1 VGIYDASYGCL
12 LKGDGK
18 GGFVA
23 VTPQRSGVMIRGAVR
38 DIMVLQRGK
47 NKIVV
52 IAKNN
57 EEVEIIQ

>member
-1 VGIYDASYGCL
+1 
-12 LKGDGK
+12 
-18 GGFVA
+18 VA